1 MTLLSTFRGS
11 VVALALAVSLAPAST
26 AFAAP
31 ARPDSTATAR
41 RVADLTE
48 RDVAASNEKVRMA
61 YADLAAMWSNGF
73 ARMHERFAVPR
84 LLRYRGAAR
93 SACGIMQPSNAA
105 YCPLENAIYYDEVFV
120 AAQAK
125 SAALELGTD
134 GDMAGIGVIAH
145 EMGHAVAIQLGFD
158 APRAYDNEAAADC
171 LAGAFA
177 QHAERNGSLEK
188 GDVDEAFFG
197 MAAAADPTPELT
209 GNRRIDR
216 VILTRAAIRAHGTK
230 EQRMGNFRAG
240 FEGGAGAC
248 FEELAGIK

>member
-1 MTLLSTFRGS
+1 MHSNIRGR
-11 VVALALAVSLAPAST
+11 VAALALVVSAAIPAS
-26 AFAAP
+26 AALAAP
-31 ARPDSTATAR
+31 ALTDSTAAARTTA
-41 RVADLTE
+41 LTE

-61 YADLAAMWSNGF
+61 YFDLASMWTTGF
-73 ARMHERFAVPR
+73 SQLRARFATPR
-84 LLRYRGAAR
+84 LLRYRGAVR
-93 SACGIMQPSNAA
+93 SACGVMQPNNAA

-125 SAALELGTD
+125 SAALEVGTD

-145 EMGHAVAIQLGFD
+145 EMGHAVAIQLGYD
-158 APRAYDNEAAADC
+158 SPIAYENEAAADC

-177 QHAERNGSLEK
+177 QHADRNGSLEK

-216 VILTRAAIRAHGTK
+216 VIITRATVRAHGTK
-230 EQRMGNFRAG
+230 EQRMENFRAG
-240 FEGGAGAC
+240 LEGGAGAC
-248 FEELAGIK
+248 FDELRGVR